1 MQIERLRPSAHT
13 RPLTLTALLAACLAW
28 CPAQGQEARVE
39 AFGPAFQQT
48 ERAPADQARVYA
60 YRPVNAL
67 NPAPINL
74 YLNGR
79 YHASLLRGGYTEFC
93 LSPGPVA
100 VQTALDDAGQ
110 MHQGKTQAGQPLNAQ
125 AGRLV
130 YLQISDTANRQA
142 RLQTLAETQALPEI
156 RQTRKQQHTISRAPE
171 VQTCNAPAPEPIK
184 NTAPPKPLPKQEIT
198 LSSDTL
204 FEFGKSTLRP
214 EGEEAIA
221 NTARQVLD
229 QYGRIDRIAVVGYT
243 DAIGSKEVNRKL
255 STERANTVA
264 NLLNKNGLHPSRG
277 YTTTGRGSSELAKLG
292 CQNKP
297 TPENK
302 ACHAPNRRVVIAII
316 GTSK

>member
-1 MQIERLRPSAHT
+1 MPRPV
-13 RPLTLTALLAACLAW
+13 AW
-28 CPAQGQEARVE
+28 CTSRFQTPPTDRRGFRPWPKPRRCPKFARPASSSTPFRAHQR
-39 AFGPAFQQT
+39 FKPATPLHQ
-48 ERAPADQARVYA
+48 
-60 YRPVNAL
+60 
-67 NPAPINL
+67 NP
-74 YLNGR
+74 
-79 YHASLLRGGYTEFC
+79 
-93 LSPGPVA
+93 
-100 VQTALDDAGQ
+100 
-110 MHQGKTQAGQPLNAQ
+110 
-125 AGRLV
+125 
-130 YLQISDTANRQA
+130 
-142 RLQTLAETQALPEI
+142 
-156 RQTRKQQHTISRAPE
+156 SRTP
-171 VQTCNAPAPEPIK
+171 P
-184 NTAPPKPLPKQEIT
+184 PPKPLPKQEIT

-316 GTSK
+316 GTTK

>member
-1 MQIERLRPSAHT
+1 MQIERLRPSAHP
-13 RPLTLTALLAACLAW
+13 RPFTLTTLLAICLAW
-28 CPAQGQEARVE
+28 CPAQGQEARIE

-48 ERAPADQARVYA
+48 DRAPADQARVYA

-93 LSPGPVA
+93 LSPGRVA
-100 VQTALDDAGQ
+100 IQSALDDASQ
-110 MHQGKTQAGQPLNAQ
+110 MHQGKTQTGQLLTMQ
-125 AGRLV
+125 AGHVV
-130 YLQISDTANRQA
+130 YLQVSDAANRQA
-142 RLQTLAETQALPEI
+142 RLQTLGEAQALPEV
-156 RQTRKQQHTISRAPE
+156 RQTRKQQHTVSRAPE
-171 VQTCNAPAPEPIK
+171 VQTCNAPAPEPVK

-214 EGEEAIA
+214 EGEQSVS
-221 NTARQVLD
+221 NTAKQVLD
-229 QYGRIDRIAVVGYT
+229 TYSRIERIAVVGYT

-264 NLLNKNGLHPSRG
+264 KLLNQNGLHPARG
-277 YTTTGRGSSELAKLG
+277 YITTGRGSTELAKLG

-302 ACHAPNRRVVIAII
+302 VCHAPNRRVVIAIT
-316 GTSK
+316 GTPK